1 MCAIMSLRDKNR
13 AQYRQKVLLA
23 AKEIILQEGVK
34 KLSLRYLANKAEVDP
49 KTPANLFGNKAGI
62 FLALLPEPLSE
73 FLGKIQGKNT
83 GNDLAMYFDFLE
95 TLHSVVS
102 KNETYY
108 QELTWGLLSSREV
121 SHGQG
126 PKPEEEI
133 FVKNL
138 HDKLLMILK
147 AMVASQQLQ
156 EAAPLE
162 AINKHN
168 VMVHVSLATAWAN
181 GFFDFAMVYQQT
193 RQCWRLSLL
202 PYASE
207 KSKDF
212 LNAPHMLPIE

>member
-1 MCAIMSLRDKNR
+1 MSLRDKNR
-13 AQYRQKVLLA
+13 ALYRQKVLLA

-73 FLGKIQGKNT
+73 FLSKVQGN
-83 GNDLAMYFDFLE
+83 NADNNLAMYFDFLE

-102 KNETYY
+102 KNEKYY

-121 SHGQG
+121 RHGQG
-126 PKPEEEI
+126 PKPEEEV

-138 HDKLLMILK
+138 HKKLLTFLQGMETSKQLK
-147 AMVASQQLQ
+147 KDT
-156 EAAPLE
+156 PLE

-168 VMVHVSLATAWAN
+168 VIVHVSLATAWAN
-181 GFFDFAMVYQQT
+181 GFIDFSMVYEQT
-193 RQCWRLSLL
+193 KQSWRLSLL
-202 PYASE
+202 PYASTQT
-207 KSKDF
+207 KDF
-212 LNAPHMLPIE
+212 LNEPHMLPMD